1 MKITCIE
8 LFHISIPLVKPYKL
22 TKQYG
27 TLTHAQAVIC
37 KVFTD
42 EGIIGLGE
50 ADPLKPFTPETP
62 ELVMSVIK
70 KKIAPKVIGK
80 DPTNISEIESN
91 IDKKVEGNLMARGAI
106 NMALFDI
113 TGKSKNV
120 PTHTF
125 LGKLQNPKIPM
136 FIAIGSGTP
145 DEDSKAIEVLI
156 NKGYRGVM
164 IKMGALSIPEEIERM
179 ISARKHFGDKIAI
192 LVDANQG
199 WTIDETLEFI
209 EGVKGFFPDLL
220 EQPVKRDDLKGL
232 KHIRNHSKSLIS
244 ADESINSI
252 QDAKNLIQAESVDVF
267 SVKVSKNGGLNKSK
281 AIADLAQSNGIKC
294 LMNSMIEFGISQAAS
309 LQLACTLPN
318 LVDTGHAYGS
328 VLRMADD
335 ITNFAQ
341 NISHSIVTVPS
352 SPGLGVF
359 LNEKKLKK
367 YTQNFLRID

>member
-1 MKITCIE
+1 MKITNIE
-8 LFHISIPLVKPYKL
+8 LFHINIPLARPYKL

-62 ELVMSVIK
+62 ESVMSVIREQ
-70 KKIAPKVIGK
+70 IAPEVIGQN
-80 DPTNISEIESN
+80 PLNISDIESN
-91 IDKKVEGNLMARGAI
+91 LDKVIEDNLMARGAI

-113 TGKSKNV
+113 SGKYKHV
-120 PTHTF
+120 PVHNL
-125 LGKLQNPKIPM
+125 LGELYHSRIPM

-145 DEDSKAIEVLI
+145 DEDSKAIEKLI
-156 NKGYRGVM
+156 NKGYQGVM

-179 ISARKHFGDKIAI
+179 ISAKKHFGDKISF

-199 WTIDETLEFI
+199 WTINETLQFI
-209 EGVKGFFPDLL
+209 EGVKGFYPDLL

-232 KHIRNHSKSLIS
+232 KHIRNLSKSLLS

-252 QDAKNLIQAESVDVF
+252 QDAKNLIQAEAVDVF
-267 SVKVSKNGGLNKSK
+267 SIKVSKNGGLSKSK

-318 LVDTGHAYGS
+318 LIDTGHAYGS
-328 VLRMADD
+328 VLRMSDD
-335 ITNFAQ
+335 ITNFVQ

-367 YTQNFLRID
+367 YTKNFLRIY